1 MRIIPIFIASLMLVS
16 CADDIE
22 AAVPPSASPP
32 SVSISGTLPVMHIET
47 ENRQPITSKTEYL
60 NATYWLD
67 PVGNDAIEP
76 LGSESVPIGY
86 ADTRTGTLVM
96 ERREKPYKIKFA
108 KKTAVMGMSK
118 NKHFALL
125 KPTENTV
132 AGLNLGK
139 LMDMAWTP
147 DFRPVEVVLNGDYIG
162 TVFPD
167 RDNTHR

>member
-22 AAVPPSASPP
+22 AAVPPSASPS

-76 LGSESVPIGY
+76 LGSESGPLDMQIRGRGHSSWKGEKNL
-86 ADTRTGTLVM
+86 TR
-96 ERREKPYKIKFA
+96 
-108 KKTAVMGMSK
+108 
-118 NKHFALL
+118 
-125 KPTENTV
+125 
-132 AGLNLGK
+132 
-139 LMDMAWTP
+139 
-147 DFRPVEVVLNGDYIG
+147 
-162 TVFPD
+162 
-167 RDNTHR
+167 